1 MSSKPA
7 VKILILK
14 DFINQLQIVPAFDGN
29 VALIQVDMNNACHG
43 SLILQIAHL
52 QLIQTENI
60 ILDSYGDIMT
70 DITSDIPCNIACGG
84 RIKPLVDGI
93 NLPLLTMFLH
103 EAYLVFVDK
112 YIGSYVNI
120 SYQTIILKKSFRD
133 KLIYSYV
140 VDMDNIFAQGLCVKF

>member
-1 MSSKPA
+1 MET
-7 VKILILK
+7 LILK
-14 DFINQLQIVPAFDGN
+14 DFINQLQLVPANNSGD
-29 VALIQVDMNNACHG
+29 ALCQLLTNNACDG
-43 SLILQIAHL
+43 SFYTTNEILVIHSNQYYL
-52 QLIQTENI
+52 KL
-60 ILDSYGDIMT
+60 YGDIIT
-70 DITSDIPCNIACGG
+70 DITSDLPCNIDCGG

-93 NLPLLTMFLH
+93 DLPLATM
-103 EAYLVFVDK
+103 ARTYADLVFDNK